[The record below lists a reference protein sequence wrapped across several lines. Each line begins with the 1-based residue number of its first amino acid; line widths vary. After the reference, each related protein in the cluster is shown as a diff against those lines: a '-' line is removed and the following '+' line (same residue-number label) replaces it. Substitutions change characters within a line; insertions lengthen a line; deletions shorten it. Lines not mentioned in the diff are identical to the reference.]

1 LWAELEFKKPVPT
14 IKDIKMA
21 SDKDFPVLY
30 TPLFQHSIRMPNTE
44 ESRMDL
50 DTLFFGI
57 ETSFPTL
64 KDYPTSPKWSNLG
77 ILRDSCEIGQSID
90 ADNTTDYDLAMGDDA
105 REDVKATAG
114 RVDAIC

>member
-1 LWAELEFKKPVPT
+1 
-14 IKDIKMA
+14 
-21 SDKDFPVLY
+21 
-30 TPLFQHSIRMPNTE
+30 
-44 ESRMDL
+44 MDL

-57 ETSFPTL
+57 DISFPAL
-64 KDYPTSPKWSNLG
+64 NDYPTSPKWSDLG
-77 ILRDSCEIGQSID
+77 ILCDSCGFGQSID